1 MYSKVKSLG
10 ISGMEAF
17 AVTVE
22 CDISSGL
29 PRFDVVG
36 LPDTVVKESRERVR
50 STIKNCKL
58 EFPLSRITVNIAP
71 ADIKKEGALYDLPVL
86 IAILKSSG
94 QIKENVDDYAFIGEL
109 ALYGEIRSARGILPM
124 IMSAKEQGIKKVFVP
139 EENAYEGSV
148 VDGVEVYPA
157 SHIQDVLLHIKNEK
171 PIKAVKYNF
180 DEEVKY
186 EYNIDFSDVKG
197 QDQAK
202 RALEIAAA
210 GGKIEKIYYCP
221 HHPEGSVP
229 EYTGVCDCRKPK
241 PGMLLQALAEYDID
255 KEQSFLVG
263 DSKRDVEAAEAAGVK
278 GYLYSGGNLLDFV
291 KNIVSER

>member
-94 QIKENVDDYAFIGEL
+94 QIKENVDADLTI
-109 ALYGEIRSARGILPM
+109 
-124 IMSAKEQGIKKVFVP
+124 
-139 EENAYEGSV
+139 
-148 VDGVEVYPA
+148 
-157 SHIQDVLLHIKNEK
+157 
-171 PIKAVKYNF
+171 F
-180 DEEVKY
+180 DENIYVKMT
-186 EYNIDFSDVKG
+186 I
-197 QDQAK
+197 
-202 RALEIAAA
+202 I
-210 GGKIEKIYYCP
+210 GGKIVYN
-221 HHPEGSVP
+221 
-229 EYTGVCDCRKPK
+229 
-241 PGMLLQALAEYDID
+241 
-255 KEQSFLVG
+255 
-263 DSKRDVEAAEAAGVK
+263 
-278 GYLYSGGNLLDFV
+278 NL
-291 KNIVSER
+291 

>member
-109 ALYGEIRSARGILPM
+109 ALDGEIRSARGILPM
-124 IMSAKEQGIKKVFVP
+124 IMSAKEHGINKVFVP

-157 SHIQDVLLHIKNEK
+157 SHIKDVLLHIKM
-171 PIKAVKYNF
+171 KAY
-180 DEEVKY
+180 
-186 EYNIDFSDVKG
+186 
-197 QDQAK
+197 
-202 RALEIAAA
+202 
-210 GGKIEKIYYCP
+210 
-221 HHPEGSVP
+221 
-229 EYTGVCDCRKPK
+229 
-241 PGMLLQALAEYDID
+241 
-255 KEQSFLVG
+255 
-263 DSKRDVEAAEAAGVK
+263 
-278 GYLYSGGNLLDFV
+278 
-291 KNIVSER
+291 

>member
-94 QIKENVDDYAFIGEL
+94 QIKEAIRAKCFSFTVFGTDLREWWLKASEQIRFISGL
-109 ALYGEIRSARGILPM
+109 HL
-124 IMSAKEQGIKKVFVP
+124 FV
-139 EENAYEGSV
+139 
-148 VDGVEVYPA
+148 
-157 SHIQDVLLHIKNEK
+157 
-171 PIKAVKYNF
+171 
-180 DEEVKY
+180 
-186 EYNIDFSDVKG
+186 
-197 QDQAK
+197 
-202 RALEIAAA
+202 
-210 GGKIEKIYYCP
+210 
-221 HHPEGSVP
+221 
-229 EYTGVCDCRKPK
+229 
-241 PGMLLQALAEYDID
+241 
-255 KEQSFLVG
+255 
-263 DSKRDVEAAEAAGVK
+263 
-278 GYLYSGGNLLDFV
+278 
-291 KNIVSER
+291 